1 MRKLVRRGLATT
13 PGTDEAPRR
22 RERSQEELES
32 NAAKQA
38 MKRRVA
44 ELWSKQP
51 HGYTGHDLNF
61 ILKLNLSSCNLSDE
75 DGIALASELS
85 STERRPLRVVDLR
98 GNRFQDTALT
108 ALAGAFARGGAPCLT
123 FLSLEYNACSDVGL
137 KALTDALADGA
148 LARLEALYLGH
159 NHFGDAGVAALAEV
173 AEGGALKRLTA
184 LSLSGNAVGDVGI
197 KALARVTSDED
208 ILPALSEL
216 HLCETQVTG
225 DGGIAALCDTLMPR
239 TGGLPALRALFVD
252 DALKTHPRLLEMHQ
266 ARTGHGGV
274 HACKVVGSF

>member
-1 MRKLVRRGLATT
+1 MAEEATQPSAPDVAPVEATDGEQIEAPATPMPESPPPAANNEAEEMQGSADGSASPASPAPAAADELVPGTIALDATDASPTSDGAATPLEATEAPSPTGSPTTPSPTKKKKKAAPPPAPISSGLSPAMRKLVRRGLATT

-61 ILKLNLSSCNLSDE
+61 ILLNLSSCNLSDE

-108 ALAGAFARGGAPCLT
+108 A
-123 FLSLEYNACSDVGL
+123 S
-137 KALTDALADGA
+137 
-148 LARLEALYLGH
+148 LARLR
-159 NHFGDAGVAALAEV
+159 AAA
-173 AEGGALKRLTA
+173 R
-184 LSLSGNAVGDVGI
+184 
-197 KALARVTSDED
+197 LARPSS
-208 ILPALSEL
+208 PLS
-216 HLCETQVTG
+216 
-225 DGGIAALCDTLMPR
+225 I
-239 TGGLPALRALFVD
+239 
-252 DALKTHPRLLEMHQ
+252 MH
-266 ARTGHGGV
+266 ARTSV
-274 HACKVVGSF
+274 SRR